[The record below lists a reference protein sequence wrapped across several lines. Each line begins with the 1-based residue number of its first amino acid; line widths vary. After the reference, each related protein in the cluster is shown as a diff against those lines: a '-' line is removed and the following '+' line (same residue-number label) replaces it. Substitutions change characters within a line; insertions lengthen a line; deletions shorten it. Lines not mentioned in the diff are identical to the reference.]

1 MHKNKNSIYGYD
13 GYMPLTLDNWKCA
26 SCKNF
31 IRSTRP
37 CHIIY
42 DKYNNIKEKIYP
54 NKNLEPMDNCEY
66 FENNNVK
73 YQLTDDMGYIIDNGI
88 LDVFK
93 NINGQI
99 IHAKVAIN
107 PTWKEDV
114 MRIAIS
120 KAIDELLKYEKNN
133 MDIENNEKNSMNI
146 EAHNLMHDT
155 NMTYNDSVTDND
167 INDIKQIEN
176 NSLSEEDKKQLCKTK
191 KIIDKIL
198 TLNTNN
204 FINNDNEELLKGET
218 KISWLNQITSWKR
231 VMNAA
236 RRTIG
241 KKPLDK
247 EPSDSWKAKILLAE
261 HSPIRLLEYDWGWE
275 KIRQWVTVHLVR
287 HHEGV
292 EKFVH
297 SQRSD
302 RRELPTDR
310 DHLYQGAKNDMDMS
324 ANAQG
329 LINMSRKR
337 CCNCASAETRE
348 AWKLLLDELEK
359 VDPVLRSKC
368 VPECV
373 YRGFCPEWMSTCK
386 YYKTNDYK
394 RKRADYVNTD
404 YADNI
409 SYYNNTVLNI
419 IITNTGKIYKQPKI
433 STFIDKS
440 KICNVVSLTKDEINE
455 LEEFNYF
462 SKFENGVNKIFI
474 ICDDNKEYYVDELV
488 FNSFA
493 DPNTCITSNEI
504 LHIDGNEWNNNIKNL
519 SAYPTDNIIYK

>member
-1 MHKNKNSIYGYD
+1 MNKNEDIIYGYD
-13 GYMPLTLDNWKCA
+13 GNIPLTKNNWKCV
-26 SCKNF
+26 SCEKF

-37 CHIIY
+37 CHILY
-42 DKYNNIKEKIYP
+42 DEYNNIIKKIYP
-54 NKNLEPMDNCEY
+54 NKNLEPTDTCEY
-66 FENNNVK
+66 YNNLNNAMK
-73 YQLTDDMGYIIDNGI
+73 FQLTDDINVIIDNKI
-88 LDVFK
+88 LDVSK
-93 NINGQI
+93 IINGKTL
-99 IHAKVAIN
+99 HAKVDIN
-107 PTWKEDV
+107 PNWNKETLN
-114 MRIAIS
+114 IAIS
-120 KAIDELLKYEKNN
+120 KAVDELSKYEEEYSKEIN
-133 MDIENNEKNSMNI
+133 MDESSENVTFTDSDNKLQNENNYLT
-146 EAHNLMHDT
+146 EA
-155 NMTYNDSVTDND
+155 
-167 INDIKQIEN
+167 
-176 NSLSEEDKKQLCKTK
+176 DKKQLCKTK
-191 KIIDKIL
+191 EIIDKII

-204 FINNDNEELLKGET
+204 TVNTGNEELLKGET
-218 KISWLNQITSWKR
+218 KISWINQITSWKR

-337 CCNCASAETRE
+337 CCNCASPETRE

-404 YADNI
+404 YAENI
-409 SYYNNTVLNI
+409 SYYNNTILNI
-419 IITNTGKIYKQPKI
+419 LITNTGKIYERPKTLI
-433 STFIDKS
+433 EKS
-440 KICNVVSLTKDEINE
+440 NTYDNKVIELTKKEISE
-455 LEEFNYF
+455 LTEFNYLF
-462 SKFENGVNKIFI
+462 RFQNGVNKVFVV
-474 ICDDNKEYYVDELV
+474 CENGEEYYVDELV
-488 FNSFA
+488 FNTFA
-493 DPNTCITSNEI
+493 DPNEYITSNEI

-519 SAYPTDNIIYK
+519 NAYPNNNAITK